1 MKKRRRP
8 VLTVFLLLVVVI
20 VGAGFGYYRTRALLS
35 EDRLAAVEHR
45 VWDDRFRVPAD
56 SGLLR
61 ARSIAKTL
69 DLPSVSFAAA
79 VDGRIVWEA
88 AVGWSDLSA
97 RLGASPDTRYR
108 TGSVAKS
115 ITSVILG
122 RLAAAGVIDLDA
134 PVRTYVPEAAGP
146 VGDATIRQ
154 LAGHMGG
161 VRHYASKPGLQ
172 LLNEQVGWT
181 HYGTAREA
189 LDLFIDDAL
198 LHAPGSAFAY
208 STHGY
213 TLLAAALESASER
226 SYLTLLEDEV
236 LKPVELGDTGPDD
249 VTSEIADRAV
259 FYVQVG
265 DRFMDPPDAD
275 PSYKWAGGGLLSTAG
290 DLALLGS
297 AVMRGELI
305 DTEMVEQLWTP
316 QLLPDGSPNPQ
327 NYGMGWRIDRESGL
341 IGRRDTVR
349 VVHNGG
355 ASPGASAFL
364 LVVPEDGVAI
374 AVLTNRSLSNP
385 GPLRREAY
393 WAAGAFARANDLR
406 RPALLSLDQD

>member
-8 VLTVFLLLVVVI
+8 VLTAFLLVLVAG
-20 VGAGFGYYRTRALLS
+20 VGSGFWYYRTRPLLS
-35 EDRLAAVEHR
+35 EDRLASVEQR

-61 ARSIAKTL
+61 AKSITETL

-79 VDGRIVWEA
+79 VDGQIVWEA

-97 RLGASPDTRYR
+97 PLGASPETLYR

-134 PVRTYVPEAAGP
+134 AVRTYVPEAAGL

-161 VRHYASKPGLQ
+161 VRHYTSKPGLPF
-172 LLNEQVGWT
+172 LFEKFGRT
-181 HYGTAREA
+181 HYASARDA
-189 LDLFIDDAL
+189 LDLFIGDSL
-198 LHAPGSAFAY
+198 LYSPGSDFTY

-226 SYLTLLEDEV
+226 PYLTLLEDEV
-236 LKPVELGDTGPDD
+236 VKPGELGDTGPDD

-265 DRFMDPPDAD
+265 DRFIDPPDAD

-290 DLALLGS
+290 DLARFGS
-297 AVMRGELI
+297 ALMRGELV
-305 DTEMVEQLWTP
+305 DTEIVEQLWTP
-316 QLLPDGSPNPQ
+316 QPLPDGTPNPQ

-341 IGRRDTVR
+341 IGRADTVR
-349 VVHNGG
+349 VVHHGG

-364 LVVPEDGVAI
+364 LIVPEDRVAI

-393 WAAGAFARANDLR
+393 WAAGAFARANDAR
-406 RPALLSLDQD
+406 RRGLLSLDH